1 MPNSCIG
8 LLLNIARNR
17 LKARSFPGNLHLL
30 IIKPMLSGKIL
41 NYQPVNTNAY
51 QYDQIA
57 RAIDYLYVNFRSQPG
72 LEEVAAQVN
81 MSAFHFQ
88 RIFTEWAGIS
98 PKRFLQFLTTGYLK
112 QRINGFHNLLEAADD
127 AGLSSQSRVY
137 DLFVNLEAVTPQE
150 YKEKGQGIDIQYG
163 FHNTPFGECIL
174 GITNRGICHL
184 SFLQQKNRSLAV
196 AQLEK
201 AWEKATVK
209 ENSPHTEKMA
219 QAVFHRQPGNK
230 EKLNVLVK
238 GTNFQVKV
246 WNALLEVPYG
256 TVTTYQNIAR
266 QVELPKA
273 LQAVGSAVGA
283 NPVAYLIPCHRIIR
297 KNLIIGEYHWGTERK
312 KAMLGWE
319 MAKTAV

>member
-1 MPNSCIG
+1 
-8 LLLNIARNR
+8 
-17 LKARSFPGNLHLL
+17 
-30 IIKPMLSGKIL
+30 MLSEKIL
-41 NYQPVNTNAY
+41 NFEPVATNAY
-51 QYDQIA
+51 QYQQIA
-57 RAIDYLYVNFRSQPG
+57 RAIDYLYVNFRNQPS

-88 RIFTEWAGIS
+88 RMFTEWAGIS
-98 PKRFLQFLTTGYLK
+98 PKRFLQFLTTDYLK
-112 QRINGFHNLLEAADD
+112 HRITGFDNLLDAADA

-150 YKEKGQGIDIQYG
+150 YKEKGSGIQIEYG
-163 FHNTPFGECIL
+163 FHATPFGECII
-174 GITNRGICHL
+174 GVTGRGICHL
-184 SFLQQKNRSLAV
+184 SFLQEENRSTAIEE
-196 AQLEK
+196 LEK
-201 AWEKATVK
+201 AWGNASVR
-209 ENSPHTEKMA
+209 ENSRSTELMA
-219 QAVFHRQPGNK
+219 NAIFHRKPGTQ
-230 EKLNVLVK
+230 EKLSVLVK

-256 TVTTYQNIAR
+256 TVSTYQSIAR
-266 QVELPKA
+266 HIDVPNA

-319 MAKTAV
+319 MKKTAV

>member
-1 MPNSCIG
+1 
-8 LLLNIARNR
+8 
-17 LKARSFPGNLHLL
+17 
-30 IIKPMLSGKIL
+30 MLSEKIL
-41 NYQPVNTNAY
+41 NFEPVATNPY
-51 QYDQIA
+51 QYQQIA
-57 RAIDYLYVNFRSQPG
+57 RAIDYLYVNFRNQPS

-88 RIFTEWAGIS
+88 RMFTEWAGIS
-98 PKRFLQFLTTGYLK
+98 PKRFLQFLTTDYLK
-112 QRINGFHNLLEAADD
+112 HRITGFDNLLDAADA

-150 YKEKGQGIDIQYG
+150 YKEKGSGILIEYG
-163 FHNTPFGECIL
+163 FHNTPFGECII
-174 GITNRGICHL
+174 GVTGRGICHL
-184 SFLQQKNRSLAV
+184 SFLQEDKRSSAV
-196 AQLEK
+196 EELENVWGN
-201 AWEKATVK
+201 ASVR
-209 ENSPHTEKMA
+209 ENSRSTELMA
-219 QAVFHRQPGNK
+219 NAIFHRKPGTQ
-230 EKLNVLVK
+230 EKLSVLVK

-256 TVTTYQNIAR
+256 TVSTYQSIAR
-266 QVELPKA
+266 HIEEPNA

-283 NPVAYLIPCHRIIR
+283 NPIAYLIPCHRIIR

>member
-1 MPNSCIG
+1 
-8 LLLNIARNR
+8 
-17 LKARSFPGNLHLL
+17 
-30 IIKPMLSGKIL
+30 MLSEKIL
-41 NYQPVNTNAY
+41 NFEPVTTDAY
-51 QYDQIA
+51 QYQQIA
-57 RAIDYLYVNFRSQPG
+57 RAIDYLYEHFREQPS

-88 RIFTEWAGIS
+88 RMFTEWAGIS
-98 PKRFLQFLTTGYLK
+98 PKRFLQFLTADYLK
-112 QRINGFHNLLEAADD
+112 QRITGFDNLLDAADA

-150 YKEKGQGIDIQYG
+150 YKEKGSGILIEYG
-163 FHNTPFGECIL
+163 FHATPFGECIL
-174 GITNRGICHL
+174 GVTGRGICHL
-184 SFLQQKNRSLAV
+184 SFLQEGNRSIAV
-196 AQLEK
+196 EELQK
-201 AWEKATVK
+201 VWEKASIR
-209 ENSPHTEKMA
+209 ENSRNTEQMA
-219 QAVFHRQPGNK
+219 NAIFNRTPGNQ

-256 TVTTYQNIAR
+256 TVSTYQSLAKRIEQPN
-266 QVELPKA
+266 A

-283 NPVAYLIPCHRIIR
+283 NPIAYLIPCHRIIR

>member
-1 MPNSCIG
+1 
-8 LLLNIARNR
+8 
-17 LKARSFPGNLHLL
+17 
-30 IIKPMLSGKIL
+30 MLSEKIL
-41 NYQPVNTNAY
+41 NFEPVATNAY
-51 QYDQIA
+51 QYQQIA
-57 RAIDYLYVNFRSQPG
+57 RAIDYLYVNFRNQPS

-88 RIFTEWAGIS
+88 RMFTEWAGIS
-98 PKRFLQFLTTGYLK
+98 PKRFLQFLTTDYLK
-112 QRINGFHNLLEAADD
+112 HRITGFDNLLDAADA

-150 YKEKGQGIDIQYG
+150 YKEKGSGIQIEYG
-163 FHNTPFGECIL
+163 FHATPFGECII
-174 GITNRGICHL
+174 GVTGRGICHL
-184 SFLQQKNRSLAV
+184 SFLQEENRSTAIEE
-196 AQLEK
+196 LEK
-201 AWEKATVK
+201 AWGNASVR
-209 ENSPHTEKMA
+209 ENSRSTELMA
-219 QAVFHRQPGNK
+219 NAIFHRKPGTQ
-230 EKLNVLVK
+230 EKLSVLVK

-256 TVTTYQNIAR
+256 TVSTYQSIAR
-266 QVELPKA
+266 HIDVPNA

-319 MAKTAV
+319 MTKTAV

>member
-1 MPNSCIG
+1 
-8 LLLNIARNR
+8 
-17 LKARSFPGNLHLL
+17 
-30 IIKPMLSGKIL
+30 MLSEKIL
-41 NYQPVNTNAY
+41 NYEPVATNAY
-51 QYDQIA
+51 QYQQIA
-57 RAIDYLYVNFRSQPG
+57 RAIDYLYVNFRDQPS

-88 RIFTEWAGIS
+88 RMFTEWAGIS
-98 PKRFLQFLTTGYLK
+98 PKRFLQFLTTDYLK
-112 QRINGFHNLLEAADD
+112 HRITGFDNLLDAADA

-150 YKEKGQGIDIQYG
+150 YKEKGSGILIEYG
-163 FHNTPFGECIL
+163 FHSSPFGECII
-174 GITNRGICHL
+174 GVTGRGICHL
-184 SFLQQKNRSLAV
+184 SFLQEDNRSTAIEE
-196 AQLEK
+196 LEK
-201 AWEKATVK
+201 AWGNASVR
-209 ENSPHTEKMA
+209 ENSRNTEVMA
-219 QAVFHRQPGNK
+219 NAIFHRKPGTQ
-230 EKLNVLVK
+230 EKLSVLVK

-256 TVTTYQNIAR
+256 TVSTYQSIAR
-266 QVELPKA
+266 HIEVPNA

-283 NPVAYLIPCHRIIR
+283 NPIAYLIPCHRIIK